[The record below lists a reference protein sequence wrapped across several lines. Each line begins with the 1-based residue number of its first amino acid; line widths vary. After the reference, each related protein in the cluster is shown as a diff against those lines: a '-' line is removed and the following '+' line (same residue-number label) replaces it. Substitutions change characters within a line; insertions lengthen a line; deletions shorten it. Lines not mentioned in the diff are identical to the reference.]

1 MILWDC
7 WKLSAKLSFWFY
19 QCLILLLL
27 MLHDPISMFHC
38 PTILCKLNLN
48 RGRILV
54 KCLTAEWEVR
64 SSIPGVGP
72 ILRILKW
79 LRNEGIT
86 FALLQ
91 MARPLRGSDA
101 WPRKRAVVEVKIVS
115 PIITFVLNTLTL
127 KLSAF
132 LVFLFSF
139 FISNHFRSSGL
150 PVSHKFKRNI
160 TWVFGAIFKID
171 NIVRSLSAKYR
182 PDRYRRDKSVKFGT
196 ELP

>member
-1 MILWDC
+1 MRWSFGDC

-27 MLHDPISMFHC
+27 MLHDPISM
-38 PTILCKLNLN
+38 LNLISTVV
-48 RGRILV
+48 GLAQLV
-54 KCLTAEWEVR
+54 ECLTAEWEVT

-91 MARPLRGSDA
+91 MARPLRGLDA
-101 WPRKRAVVEVKIVS
+101 WPRKMAVVDVKIVS

-132 LVFLFSF
+132 LFFLFSF

-150 PVSHKFKRNI
+150 PVSHKFKKNI

-171 NIVRSLSAKYR
+171 NIRM
-182 PDRYRRDKSVKFGT
+182 FCMNW
-196 ELP
+196 ELQDTSSRH

>member
-1 MILWDC
+1 MRWSFGDC

-27 MLHDPISMFHC
+27 MFHDPISMFHC
-38 PTILCKLNLN
+38 TTILCKLNLN
-48 RGRILV
+48 RGRFSSVTLV
-54 KCLTAEWEVR
+54 ECLTPEWEVR

-101 WPRKRAVVEVKIVS
+101 WPRKMAVVDVKIVS
-115 PIITFVLNTLTL
+115 SIITFVLNTLTL

-132 LVFLFSF
+132 LFFLFSL
-139 FISNHFRSSGL
+139 FISNHFRSSDL
-150 PVSHKFKRNI
+150 PVSHKFKKNI
-160 TWVFGAIFKID
+160 TWVLVLFSK
-171 NIVRSLSAKYR
+171 
-182 PDRYRRDKSVKFGT
+182 
-196 ELP
+196 